1 MRQRLTVLVLGVLGA
16 VLIALGIA
24 SATVWRADDVL
35 VARATAEAGT
45 TLLVTD
51 PGVLSLAGHPVT
63 VTASAPGTVVVAIGR
78 DTDVNGWVG
87 SDRVTHVTGLSSWH
101 TLATASAAPTSVAPT
116 ASRPA
121 TSSGSSPTASSTASA
136 PAGDASAPTASA
148 SAPAAGT
155 AGTTAPGPAPD
166 PAGSDMWIAQAT
178 GAGHATLTWPT
189 EQGRW
194 MLLVASTG
202 ADAAPPTVQLAWP
215 QTVRTPWLVPGVV
228 AGSLLVVV
236 ALWLFL
242 RGLMRSRGGLA
253 VTWNA
258 IETGELVTV
267 GASGSGD
274 GGRGR
279 GTDAP
284 GDAPPAGGDEAGA
297 PLTRRQLR
305 ERERTAPVPIVVPKL
320 SLRRRGPDDQTDEP
334 VTEIVAGTAA
344 GAGVPTP
351 AEPAT
356 AAPRSWDPIAE
367 TPAADRP
374 GALGS
379 PGASGGARSGAVDG
393 SPVEPAPGVA
403 GASANDPDRQDG
415 DAHVDQPVS
424 RRWRRERR
432 AVPPQEPDVAAGTPV
447 THQTPDV
454 EPAERPGADA
464 AGPVAEAPAVPE
476 NPSAGARA
484 DAWRRAWGFPGI
496 EGTGTQRDAA
506 PGATTD
512 DTGNGGQQ

>member
-1 MRQRLTVLVLGVLGA
+1 MRQRLTVLILGVLGA

-63 VTASAPGTVVVAIGR
+63 VTASAPGTIVVAIGR

-87 SDRVTHVTGLSSWH
+87 SDRATHVTGLASWH
-101 TLATASAAPTSVAPT
+101 TLATASAAPT
-116 ASRPA
+116 ASGPA
-121 TSSGSSPTASSTASA
+121 TSSGSSPAASSTAGAAATDA
-136 PAGDASAPTASA
+136 PASTASA
-148 SAPAAGT
+148 SAPAVGT
-155 AGTTAPGPAPD
+155 AGTAASGTAPD

-178 GAGHATLTWPT
+178 GTGHATLTWPT

-242 RGLMRSRGGLA
+242 RGLMRSRGDLA

-274 GGRGR
+274 GSRGR

-284 GDAPPAGGDEAGA
+284 ADAPPDGAGA

-320 SLRRRGPDDQTDEP
+320 SLRRRGPEDQVDGP
-334 VTEIVAGTAA
+334 VTDVVAGTVP
-344 GAGVPTP
+344 GVPTP
-351 AEPAT
+351 AEPTA
-356 AAPRSWDPIAE
+356 AAPRSWVPVAE

-374 GALGS
+374 GAVRS
-379 PGASGGARSGAVDG
+379 PGASGGAVSGAVDG
-393 SPVEPAPGVA
+393 GPVEPAAGTA
-403 GASANDPDRQDG
+403 GASANDLARQDD
-415 DAHVDQPVS
+415 DARPEQPVS

-432 AVPPQEPDVAAGTPV
+432 AVPAQAPDVATGAPV
-447 THQTPDV
+447 TPQTPAV
-454 EPAERPGADA
+454 EPADEPAADA
-464 AGPVAEAPAVPE
+464 AGQVAEAPDTPKS
-476 NPSAGARA
+476 PSAGARA

-496 EGTGTQRDAA
+496 EGAGSPSDAA
-506 PGATTD
+506 PGATRD